1 MSQSLLELLLE
12 GRDDPFKARVWEIVQ
27 RYHLDTDDPNFQI
40 LIATGQLEV
49 LLEIAPAQLE
59 ADMTK
64 LVDNCQKMIQ
74 AEVRCFQES
83 ISQKQL
89 QLDQAI
95 QLAQALVK
103 QNQDTIVAAQTP
115 ALESVK
121 AFLEE
126 QRKTQEAQS
135 AASIDVYKAAL
146 TKDSQAIITNCL
158 QRNWW
163 VQVTWPGA
171 IAAMVLASIGLIAGW
186 HVKSAQV
193 YQHYS
198 PAELEY
204 LGKLWQKN
212 SDTLLQ
218 CQQDAKPNCEIKLR

>member
-1 MSQSLLELLLE
+1 MTQSLLELLLE

-59 ADMTK
+59 ADMSK

-126 QRKTQEAQS
+126 H
-135 AASIDVYKAAL
+135 KAAL
-146 TKDSQAIITNCL
+146 TKDSQAIITDRL
-158 QRNWW
+158 QKNWW

-186 HVKSAQV
+186 HIKSVQV
-193 YQHYS
+193 YQRYS

-204 LGKLWQKN
+204 LGKLWERN
-212 SDTLLQ
+212 SDELIQ
-218 CQQDAKPNCEIKLR
+218 CQQEGKPNCEIKLK

>member
-1 MSQSLLELLLE
+1 MTQSLLELLLE
-12 GRDDPFKARVWEIVQ
+12 GRDDSFKARVWEIVQ
-27 RYHLDTDDPNFQI
+27 RYHLDTDDPNFQV

-49 LLEIAPAQLE
+49 LLETAPAQLE

-64 LVDNCQKMIQ
+64 LVDHCQKMIQ

-83 ISQKQL
+83 VSQKQL

-135 AASIDVYKAAL
+135 AASIEVYKAAL
-146 TKDSQAIITNCL
+146 TKDSQAIITDRL
-158 QRNWW
+158 QQNWG

-171 IAAMVLASIGLIAGW
+171 IVAMILAAIGLIAGW

-193 YQHYS
+193 YQRYS
-198 PAELEY
+198 PVELEY
-204 LGKLWQKN
+204 LGNLWQKN

-218 CQQDAKPNCEIKLR
+218 CQRDAKPDCEIKLQ